1 MMKKISL
8 NLGLNRILDRFKA
21 VTFALIAPLEIFAT
35 LQRLNL
41 APTSLLLPPVRSL
54 IPFSSYSPFQLWWQ
68 SHEGLRN
75 NTKIF
80 ASSPL
85 ILLWLLLVTK
95 SRVDERLY
103 VYIGNV
109 LPKPASPNS
118 DSEEAAREDHL
129 TNEHILGLSGPNDSR
144 LTSNDLRRVIW
155 DLVRIPV
162 RMMSWVHWRGRSP
175 AREAEELRDLHLRA
189 TSGSTDGRASMS
201 PMTSLLTSPSPV
213 PRDSMVAE
221 AEPRALD
228 PSAAEDIA
236 RTSQHYATARERQRF
251 NPEQLRNGKLHLQM
265 RPLR

>member
-1 MMKKISL
+1 M
-8 NLGLNRILDRFKA
+8 

-41 APTSLLLPPVRSL
+41 APTSRLLPPVRSL
-54 IPFSSYSPFQLWWQ
+54 IPFSSYSPFQLWWP

-75 NTKIF
+75 NSKML

-109 LPKPASPNS
+109 LPKPASPTS

-129 TNEHILGLSGPNDSR
+129 TNEHILGLSGPNDPR
-144 LTSNDLRRVIW
+144 FTSNDFRRVFW
-155 DLVRIPV
+155 GLVRIPV
-162 RMMSWVHWRGRSP
+162 RMMNCVQWRGSRP
-175 AREAEELRDLHLRA
+175 AGEAEELQDLHLRA
-189 TSGSTDGRASMS
+189 TSSNADGHASMS
-201 PMTSLLTSPSPV
+201 PMTSFLTSPSPV
-213 PRDSMVAE
+213 LRDSMPAE
-221 AEPRALD
+221 AEP
-228 PSAAEDIA
+228 AEDIA

-251 NPEQLRNGKLHLQM
+251 HPEQLRNGKL
-265 RPLR
+265 